1 MWLGRKALS
10 YFLFLL
16 HNLVQQRGYGLQQI
30 PNLAH
35 PTRNPWTSNQ
45 LSFSINPFVS
55 RRISKLFDQIRRKFC
70 LQMFLEHWRM
80 KSGDL
85 KCNRLSVRII
95 WQLLNLHITATLFYI
110 FLKMT
115 PSFTEF
121 HIGVLHWKVYLHQNG
136 FLTPH
141 KKLGRFLEKD
151 KYFFIN

>member
-1 MWLGRKALS
+1 MIKVRARKCQYLS
-10 YFLFLL
+10 YNCYGYLYATIRLLF
-16 HNLVQQRGYGLQQI
+16 I
-30 PNLAH
+30 P
-35 PTRNPWTSNQ
+35 TSIHTDN
-45 LSFSINPFVS
+45 
-55 RRISKLFDQIRRKFC
+55 DDDHQIRRKFC

-95 WQLLNLHITATLFYI
+95 WQLLNLHITATLFNI